1 MANIY
6 LGSELLNGGGGGG
19 GGSSFPNTVSFTST
33 QLWSVPQS
41 LQDAI
46 SANGSVKVATLL
58 VGGGGASN
66 GGEVIYEI
74 RTLTSSNYY
83 DSNNNTILIA
93 IGAGGSVGG
102 ETAISPQL
110 GSESDVIITVLSP
123 KAGGT
128 GSNGTFSWDI
138 DGTNN
143 LVDTLS
149 DVYTKSSNGNPYIV
163 QIRGS
168 RYNGSYSSYYFTHSY
183 SNGIPTAS
191 TNESTN
197 ATDSEMS
204 AVISTNQVSYS
215 GSGSWKYDGGLY
227 VTARKRSIDFNNETS
242 PTGLIASGGNSGT
255 NSISNRASTQGYYG
269 GYGAS
274 ITSTVNNTG
283 QLQRSG
289 LVKIFYF

>member
-1 MANIY
+1 MAVY
-6 LGSELLNGGGGGG
+6 LGATQLDGGGGA
-19 GGSSFPNTVSFTST
+19 GGSSFPNTASFTST

-46 SANGSVKVATLL
+46 SANGSVQVATLI

-74 RTLTSSNYY
+74 RTLTSSHYH

-102 ETAISPQL
+102 ETAIAPQL
-110 GSESDVIITVLSP
+110 GSTSDYVITITSP
-123 KAGGT
+123 KNGGLGT
-128 GSNGTFSWDI
+128 NSSVGWDINGTNYFA
-138 DGTNN
+138 
-143 LVDTLS
+143 DTLS

-168 RYNGSYSSYYFTHSY
+168 RYNGSYSSYYFTHSF
-183 SNGIPTAS
+183 SNGIPVATTNS
-191 TNESTN
+191 TTN
-197 ATDSEMS
+197 AAGASMS
-204 AVISTNQVSYS
+204 AVISTNQVVYS
-215 GSGSWKYDGGLY
+215 GSGSWRYDGGLY
-227 VTARKRSIDFNNETS
+227 ITVRKSSLDFNNETS

-255 NSISNRASTQGYYG
+255 NSISNRASTEGYYG

-283 QLQRSG
+283 QRQRSG

>member
-1 MANIY
+1 MAIY
-6 LGSELLNGGGGGG
+6 LGATQLDGVG
-19 GGSSFPNTVSFTST
+19 GGSSFPNTVSFTSS

-41 LQDAI
+41 LRDAI
-46 SANGSVKVATLL
+46 SANGSVKVATLI

-74 RTLTSSNYY
+74 RTLTSSHYY

-102 ETAISPQL
+102 ETAIAPQL
-110 GSESDVIITVLSP
+110 GSTSDVLITVRSP
-123 KAGGT
+123 RGGGLGAN
-128 GSNGTFSWDI
+128 GSYSWDI

-143 LVDTLS
+143 LVDTFN
-149 DVYTKSSNGNPYIV
+149 DVYTKSSNGNPYITE
-163 QIRGS
+163 IRGS
-168 RYNGSYSSYYFTHSY
+168 VYYGSYSSYYFTHSY

-191 TNESTN
+191 TNSSTN
-197 ATDSEMS
+197 ATGDSMS
-204 AVISTNQVSYS
+204 AVISTDSVSYS
-215 GSGSWKYDGGLY
+215 GGGSWAYDGGLY
-227 VTARKRSIDFNNETS
+227 VTVRKSSLDFNNEAS

-274 ITSTVNNTG
+274 ITSTVDNTG
-283 QLQRSG
+283 QHQKSG
-289 LVKIFYF
+289 FVKIFYF